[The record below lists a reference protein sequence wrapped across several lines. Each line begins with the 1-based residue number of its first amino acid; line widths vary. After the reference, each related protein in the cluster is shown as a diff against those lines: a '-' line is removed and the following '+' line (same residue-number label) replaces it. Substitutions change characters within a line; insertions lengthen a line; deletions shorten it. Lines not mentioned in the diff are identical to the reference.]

1 MKSDARD
8 GDSAAG
14 GSPATPKE
22 APASRS
28 PTAFSMSTPAT
39 VGQPT
44 DNCSRK
50 LWTCSKTPPCPSR
63 VPAAPPDARSIDDVA
78 SGQEEQPDRREQ
90 TNRGQH
96 GIVVA
101 RPFGIP
107 VYISPYWFVIA
118 AVFSVIYANDLS
130 STISGN
136 TRYIVAAAFVIL
148 LYLSVLVHEL
158 AHSVVARGY
167 GLPVRRIVLNPLGGV
182 SEIEREAP
190 TPGREFAVAGAGPAL
205 SLVLAAIGWGLDQ
218 LAPSGVTGALIRQLM
233 VANILVGLFT
243 LLPGLPLDGGRML
256 RAVIWKITKKPT
268 TATIAAAWVG
278 RGLAI
283 ALLAIPFFSGRLSGG
298 DIVSTL
304 WVVVIAAFMWT
315 GATQSIKATRFRE
328 RLPALQARRL
338 ARKAISVSASTPLAE
353 AIRQADDAGA
363 RAIVVV
369 DHDSKPIAIVNEA
382 AVTATP
388 PQRRPWVETGSMAR
402 SIDPSLVLSA
412 DLQGMALLDA
422 IRRAPATEYL
432 LVDSPGPGFRVVS
445 TR

>member
-1 MKSDARD
+1 
-8 GDSAAG
+8 
-14 GSPATPKE
+14 
-22 APASRS
+22 
-28 PTAFSMSTPAT
+28 
-39 VGQPT
+39 
-44 DNCSRK
+44 
-50 LWTCSKTPPCPSR
+50 
-63 VPAAPPDARSIDDVA
+63 
-78 SGQEEQPDRREQ
+78 
-90 TNRGQH
+90 
-96 GIVVA
+96 
-101 RPFGIP
+101 
-107 VYISPYWFVIA
+107 
-118 AVFSVIYANDLS
+118 
-130 STISGN
+130 
-136 TRYIVAAAFVIL
+136 
-148 LYLSVLVHEL
+148 
-158 AHSVVARGY
+158 VARGF
-167 GLPVRRIVLNPLGGV
+167 GLPVRRIMLHPLGGI

-190 TPGREFAVAGAGPAL
+190 TPGREFAVAAAGPAL
-205 SLVLAAIGWGLDQ
+205 SLVLGAIGWGLAQ
-218 LAPSGVTGALIRQLM
+218 VVPYGVTGALIRQLM
-233 VANILVGLFT
+233 VANIIVAVFN

-278 RGLAI
+278 RCLAI
-283 ALLAIPFFSGRLSGG
+283 ALLAIPFFSGSLSGG
-298 DIVSTL
+298 NIVSTL

-402 SIDPSLVLSA
+402 SIDPSLVLNA

-432 LVDSPGPGFRVVS
+432 LVDSTGQVFGVLA
-445 TR
+445 TRDLDQVFAGV

>member
-1 MKSDARD
+1 M
-8 GDSAAG
+8 
-14 GSPATPKE
+14 
-22 APASRS
+22 
-28 PTAFSMSTPAT
+28 
-39 VGQPT
+39 
-44 DNCSRK
+44 
-50 LWTCSKTPPCPSR
+50 
-63 VPAAPPDARSIDDVA
+63 A

-90 TNRGQH
+90 TDRGQH
-96 GIVVA
+96 GIIVA

-205 SLVLAAIGWGLDQ
+205 SLVLAAIGWGLAQ
-218 LAPSGVTGALIRQLM
+218 LAPYGVTGALIRQLM
-233 VANILVGLFT
+233 VANIIVGIFN

-278 RGLAI
+278 RGLAV
-283 ALLAIPFFSGRLSGG
+283 ALLAIPFFSGRLAGG

-304 WVVVIAAFMWT
+304 WVLVIAAFMWT

-402 SIDPSLVLSA
+402 SIDPSLVLNA

-432 LVDSPGPGFRVVS
+432 LVDSTGQVFGVLA
-445 TR
+445 TRDLDQVFAGV